1 MSQQDLTKELLEAD
15 ALADDELEDDD
26 YCFIFDRDG
35 NVKSVI
41 LPEVVPFEAPKNI
54 AKILKILGVRDI
66 SMLDDAQEQTLH

>member
-1 MSQQDLTKELLEAD
+1 MSQRELTEQLMSGE

-35 NVKSVI
+35 KLKSAI
-41 LPEVVPFEAPKNI
+41 LPEALPFTAPKTI

-66 SMLDDAQEQTLH
+66 SMLEQDQSIH